1 MSIGRESPPKVPVAD
16 SGDPA
21 PPAIASIDRSPLDV
35 LWNDFRAA
43 LSELTIFGKSAD
55 PSHLSIGRTALFY
68 PAVGLVIGAGVSVL
82 DWVLRNFL
90 TQEITSV
97 LLVGALALLSA
108 GRQLDGFA
116 NTADGLI
123 GFRGRDWAIATI
135 RDRRLGSSGAAAI
148 AFLLILKVRCLD
160 LLSDPMRVV
169 GVLLAPMVGRAAIVL
184 LAYGARS
191 AGSAYSDPVRFDATI
206 GLRELGGAGGFAA
219 LAMLALGGALGLLAL
234 IACGLAILG
243 LRFYLDR
250 RLGGVTPQ
258 SLDAGAEMVE
268 TLALIIFALA
278 S

>member
-1 MSIGRESPPKVPVAD
+1 MSIGSESPPEMPVAD
-16 SGDPA
+16 SIA
-21 PPAIASIDRSPLDV
+21 PIGRNGLDV
-35 LWNDFRAA
+35 LWRDFRGA

-55 PSHLSIGRTALFY
+55 PSRLSIGSTALFY
-68 PAVGLVIGAGVSVL
+68 PAVGLVIGVGVSLL

-97 LLVGALALLSA
+97 LLVGALALFSA

-123 GFRGRDWAIATI
+123 GFRGREWAIATI

-169 GVLLAPMVGRAAIVL
+169 GVLLAPMIGRAAIVG
-184 LAYGARS
+184 LAYGARA
-191 AGSAYSDPVRFDATI
+191 AGSAAGEHVRFDAAI
-206 GLRELGGAGGFAA
+206 GLRELCVA
-219 LAMLALGGALGLLAL
+219 LAFSVLLTLALGGALGLLA
-234 IACGLAILG
+234 IVASGLVILG

-258 SLDAGAEMVE
+258 SLDAAAEILE
-268 TLALIIFALA
+268 TLALILFAL
-278 S
+278 SS

>member
-1 MSIGRESPPKVPVAD
+1 MSIGSESPGKIPVAD

-21 PPAIASIDRSPLDV
+21 SPAIAPIDRNALDV

-55 PSHLSIGRTALFY
+55 PAHLSIGRTALFY
-68 PAVGLVIGAGVSVL
+68 PAVGLVIGVGVSVL

-123 GFRGRDWAIATI
+123 GFRGREWAIATI

-169 GVLLAPMVGRAAIVL
+169 GVLLAPMIGRAAIVL
-184 LAYGARS
+184 LAYGARA
-191 AGSAYSDPVRFDATI
+191 AGSADGDPDRFDAAI
-206 GLRELGGAGGFAA
+206 GLRELVGAGAFAA
-219 LAMLALGGALGLLAL
+219 VVTLALGGALGLLVILAS
-234 IACGLAILG
+234 GLVTLA
-243 LRFYLDR
+243 LRFYFDR
-250 RLGGVTPQ
+250 RLAGVAPQ
-258 SLDAGAEMVE
+258 SLDAGAEIVE
-268 TLALIIFALA
+268 TLALIMFALA